1 MTKLFIEKYKP
12 KSINEFIGNK
22 EVVSVVKN
30 FIKDKHIPHLI
41 INGFK
46 STGKT
51 SLAHILINE
60 LFYPEIRQQRVL
72 EINASEDRGIRI
84 IRNRIKK
91 YVSSTIDSNKPCAK
105 FKIIVLDEAD
115 TLSTDSQYALRRII
129 EDSSKSSRFIL
140 ISNNI
145 NTLIPPIIS
154 RCMVLNLKP
163 LSITEIKQKLL
174 FIIEKEKIKITDTL
188 IDQCVS
194 NCDGDVR
201 IAMSNLQKLNNGLS
215 STIINNDIN
224 WDFIKNDPPN
234 VILNKLK
241 DFLLDGYDVSFLINN
256 LLEQYKTED
265 TYEIAIDTNIRL
277 NKGCTPLIQLVNI
290 AFFIKKEYIVK

>member
-51 SLAHILINE
+51 SLAHIIINE
-60 LFYPEIRQQRVL
+60 LYYPEIRKERVL

-91 YVSSTIDSNKPCAK
+91 YVISTIDTNKPCAK
-105 FKIIVLDEAD
+105 FKIIILDEAD

-163 LSITEIKQKLL
+163 LSSIEIKQKLL
-174 FIIEKEKIKITDTL
+174 CIVEKEKIKITDTL
-188 IDQCVS
+188 INECIS
-194 NCDGDVR
+194 NCDNDVR
-201 IAMSNLQKLNNGLS
+201 VAISNLQKLENGLS
-215 STIINNDIN
+215 STIQNKEIN
-224 WDFIKNDPPN
+224 WNFIENKTPIF
-234 VILNKLK
+234 ILNKLK
-241 DFLLDGYDVSFLINN
+241 NLLLDGYDVSFLINN
-256 LLEQYKTED
+256 LLEKFKTED
-265 TYEIAIDTNIRL
+265 TYEVAIDTNIRL
-277 NKGCTPLIQLVNI
+277 NKGCTPLIQLMNFV
-290 AFFIKKEYIVK
+290 FFIKKVCIVK